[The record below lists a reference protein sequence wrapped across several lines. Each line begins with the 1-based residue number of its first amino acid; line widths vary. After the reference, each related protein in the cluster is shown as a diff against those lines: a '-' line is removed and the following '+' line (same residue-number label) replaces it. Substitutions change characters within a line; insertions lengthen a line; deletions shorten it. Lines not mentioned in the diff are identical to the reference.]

1 QGRGEEASE
10 AGKKKCQAGAAVGGE
25 QEVNAAVNVPR
36 ILMAMK
42 QNGWGVAATC
52 VNVGVNNKTLAKI
65 LNGQIPR
72 RLDAF
77 YRVID
82 GLKIPIEEALIG
94 GAPKTTRLHLVSG
107 GRRETHI
114 A

>member
-1 QGRGEEASE
+1 M
-10 AGKKKCQAGAAVGGE
+10 
-25 QEVNAAVNVPR
+25 NAQINVPR
-36 ILMAMK
+36 ILAGMK
-42 QNGWGVAATC
+42 ANGWGVAATC

-82 GLKIPIEEALIG
+82 GLKIPIEEALISG
-94 GAPKTTRLHLVSG
+94 SAHKAARLHVVPG
-107 GRRETHI
+107 GRRDSLI

>member
-1 QGRGEEASE
+1 
-10 AGKKKCQAGAAVGGE
+10 
-25 QEVNAAVNVPR
+25 VNAQVNVPR
-36 ILMAMK
+36 ILQAMK
-42 QNGWGVAATC
+42 KNGWGVAATC

-65 LNGQIPR
+65 LNGQVPH

-82 GLKIPIEEALIG
+82 GLQIPIQEAVING
-94 GAPKTTRLHLVSG
+94 STHKTAKLHVVSG
-107 GRRETHI
+107 GRGEKNI

>member
-1 QGRGEEASE
+1 
-10 AGKKKCQAGAAVGGE
+10 
-25 QEVNAAVNVPR
+25 
-36 ILMAMK
+36 MK
-42 QNGWGVAATC
+42 QNGWGVAKTC

-65 LNGQIPR
+65 LDGKVPR

-82 GLKIPIEEALIG
+82 GLKIPISEALING
-94 GAPKTTRLHLVSG
+94 GTYKATERPRLHLVSG
-107 GRRETHI
+107 GRQSNQI